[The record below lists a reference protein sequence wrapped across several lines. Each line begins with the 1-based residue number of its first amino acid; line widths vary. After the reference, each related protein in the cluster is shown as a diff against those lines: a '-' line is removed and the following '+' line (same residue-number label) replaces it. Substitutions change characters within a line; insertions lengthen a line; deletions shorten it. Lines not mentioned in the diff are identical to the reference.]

1 MGRASLRAI
10 LLSMALWSMV
20 PVLDAAEKVPCR
32 NMRSA
37 ADCAREEAKVT
48 AVIGGAVSKEK
59 PSAIPVTGDVVPMEK
74 LEVLPDPEDV
84 QAPEA
89 SRWEKMERA
98 LGRGRSAKPVWTESR
113 DNGGVRL
120 HCRNPC
126 PPWPFECCIVS
137 GDFSI
142 ANPRAKG
149 AL

>member
-1 MGRASLRAI
+1 MVREGLLLIVLVAASWPAFPLPGA
-10 LLSMALWSMV
+10 ADKV
-20 PVLDAAEKVPCR
+20 PSRNVRTAAECV
-32 NMRSA
+32 
-37 ADCAREEAKVT
+37 REEARAT
-48 AVIGGAVSKEK
+48 AVIGGAVSGEK
-59 PSAIPVTGDVVPMEK
+59 PSSSPIAGEVVPMEK
-74 LEVLPDPEDV
+74 LEVLPDPEDM

-98 LGRGRSAKPVWTESR
+98 LGRGRSAKPVWSDSR

-126 PPWPFECCIVS
+126 PPWPFPCCISS